1 MELRMNSALD
11 AVQKSGIRVFTQM
24 ARQEPGCLF
33 LTLGEPDFDTPSPI
47 CQAAKDSLDAGET
60 HYGENNGQLFLRKAI
75 SAFEQE
81 KHGLQYAPEEIIVTV
96 GATEALFCAL
106 FGLLNPGDE
115 VIVPTPAFG
124 LYESIVKL
132 CRGVYVPLD
141 TRNAQ
146 FQITAEQLRSA
157 ITPRTKALILTSP
170 NNPTGCIYSRETI
183 QAIHEVV
190 REHPLFLLC
199 DEVYRDL
206 ADTEDYESLSA
217 CSDLRPRLIV
227 AQSFSKPY
235 AMTGWR
241 AGYLMADAPIIEQLS
256 KVHQYAVVSVAPF
269 VQRACAEALR
279 WDIAPMRETY
289 RRRRDYVCARLTAM
303 GLPYFRPQGAFYV
316 FPSIE
321 SCGMDSVT
329 FCTRLVKEGKLA
341 CTPGSCFGA
350 EGFIRISC
358 CYSDEILREGMDRLE
373 HFWSAVK
380 P

>member
-81 KHGLQYAPEEIIVTV
+81 KHGLQYASEEIIVTV

-132 CRGVYVPLD
+132 CRGIYVPLD
-141 TRNAQ
+141 TRKAQ

>member
-132 CRGVYVPLD
+132 CRGIYVPLD
-141 TRNAQ
+141 TRKAQ

>member
-1 MELRMNSALD
+1 M
-11 AVQKSGIRVFTQM
+11 
-24 ARQEPGCLF
+24 
-33 LTLGEPDFDTPSPI
+33 
-47 CQAAKDSLDAGET
+47 DAGET

-132 CRGVYVPLD
+132 CRGIYVPLD
-141 TRNAQ
+141 TRKAQ

>member
-141 TRNAQ
+141 TRKAQ

>member
-1 MELRMNSALD
+1 MELTMNSALD

-269 VQRACAEALR
+269 IQRACAEALH
-279 WDIAPMRETY
+279 WDIGPMRETY
-289 RRRRDYVCARLTAM
+289 RRRRDYVCTRLTAM

-373 HFWSAVK
+373 GFWSAVK

>member
-1 MELRMNSALD
+1 MELRMDSALD

-132 CRGVYVPLD
+132 CRGIYVPLD
-141 TRNAQ
+141 TRKAQ
-146 FQITAEQLRSA
+146 FQITAEQLHSA

-373 HFWSAVK
+373 RFWSAVK